1 MSKRS
6 FESYRLNEPLA
17 EWLHLSEYFCMYVCL
32 FVSLTGVYVCKGAHV
47 EGVCTAV
54 CTGVYMSMCA

>member
-47 EGVCTAV
+47 
-54 CTGVYMSMCA
+54 